1 MANTPIS
8 MDKIRRIVQLR
19 SEGESK
25 LKISQAVGLH
35 RTILDKYLLKLE
47 LTGKSY
53 PELLQ
58 LEDEDLAS
66 IVYTEPNTQKPDSRL
81 LHLQKQFTYYTEQLR
96 LTGVTRR
103 ILWEEY
109 KASHPDGYG
118 YTQFCEHFAR
128 YNKRNKATMHF
139 DHRPGEYLQV
149 DFAGKLL
156 HIVDRDT
163 GEIIPCPVLV
173 CVLPFS
179 SYPYIEALPSTKQEH
194 LFAAM
199 NRCKEYLGGV
209 TRNVLSDNM
218 KQYILKNQKYEFT
231 FSELVNQWSVH
242 YNTNLEATRPRAPKD
257 KPSVEGSVYISYL
270 RVYSRLRNETFHS
283 LQELNIRIRELVE
296 EHIHTPFQ
304 KQHGSR
310 YDLFVEH
317 EQPCLK
323 PLPAEPFIVK
333 HTTVGK
339 VQMNYHVVLGE
350 DNHRYSVHYRYI
362 GQKTKVIYDTEN
374 VEIFIGFKR
383 IALHRRNYRSG
394 GYTTLKEHM
403 PEKHL
408 KYQETLGWDADFF
421 LSLAAEIGENTVEV
435 FHQVLA
441 SREFIEQTYLSCKG
455 LKRLSERYSPDR
467 FEAACRR
474 ALKGTRVNY
483 MMIKNILEKNLDRQE
498 EIQEDL
504 FKIPSH
510 DNIRGKESYN

>member
-156 HIVDRDT
+156 HIVDRDI

-199 NRCKEYLGGV
+199 NRD
-209 TRNVLSDNM
+209 R
-218 KQYILKNQKYEFT
+218 
-231 FSELVNQWSVH
+231 
-242 YNTNLEATRPRAPKD
+242 
-257 KPSVEGSVYISYL
+257 
-270 RVYSRLRNETFHS
+270 
-283 LQELNIRIRELVE
+283 
-296 EHIHTPFQ
+296 
-304 KQHGSR
+304 
-310 YDLFVEH
+310 
-317 EQPCLK
+317 
-323 PLPAEPFIVK
+323 
-333 HTTVGK
+333 
-339 VQMNYHVVLGE
+339 
-350 DNHRYSVHYRYI
+350 
-362 GQKTKVIYDTEN
+362 
-374 VEIFIGFKR
+374 
-383 IALHRRNYRSG
+383 
-394 GYTTLKEHM
+394 
-403 PEKHL
+403 
-408 KYQETLGWDADFF
+408 FF
-421 LSLAAEIGENTVEV
+421 LFYFSVKQPVYAA
-435 FHQVLA
+435 
-441 SREFIEQTYLSCKG
+441 
-455 LKRLSERYSPDR
+455 
-467 FEAACRR
+467 
-474 ALKGTRVNY
+474 
-483 MMIKNILEKNLDRQE
+483 
-498 EIQEDL
+498 
-504 FKIPSH
+504 
-510 DNIRGKESYN
+510 